1 MYITEQNPFH
11 ATGLYFHTFIH
22 SSIHP
27 SSPCTVLTVLGQ
39 QCCAVSQ
46 CLQGQPDVP
55 PLRAH
60 QQQGLHDGQELH

>member
-1 MYITEQNPFH
+1 MQLVY
-11 ATGLYFHTFIH
+11 TFIH
-22 SSIHP
+22 LFIHP
-27 SSPCTVLTVLGQ
+27 FIHHLHVLTVLGQ